1 MILPMVLRQSM
12 RVALIGLLAG
22 GGAAIAISRWIQSEY
37 HGILGID
44 GEAFGGAVGLF
55 IMAMLLA
62 TAIPAARASRL
73 DPVENLRDG

>member
-1 MILPMVLRQSM
+1 MILTMVLRQSM
-12 RVALIGLLAG
+12 GVAVIGLVAG
-22 GGAAIAISRWIQSEY
+22 GSAALAVSRWIQSEY

-44 GEAFGGAVGLF
+44 GEALGTAVALF
-55 IMAMLLA
+55 IIAMFLA